1 MGMWKKYVSFRM
13 ALMGVI
19 RLYQLCISPFLGHCC
34 RFYPS
39 CSDYALE
46 ALAKRGVWRGG
57 WLVVKRLSKCHPW
70 HKGGVDEVS

>member
-1 MGMWKKYVSFRM
+1 MRFLFVI
-13 ALMGVI
+13 LI

-46 ALAKRGVWRGG
+46 ALKKHGAMKGG
-57 WLVVKRLSKCHPW
+57 WLVIKRLVKCHPW
-70 HKGGVDEVS
+70 HKGGIDWVP